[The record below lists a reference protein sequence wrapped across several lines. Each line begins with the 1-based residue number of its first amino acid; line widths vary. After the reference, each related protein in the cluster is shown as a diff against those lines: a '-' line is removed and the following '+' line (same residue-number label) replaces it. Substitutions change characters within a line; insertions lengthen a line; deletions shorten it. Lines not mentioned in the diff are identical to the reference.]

1 MLDTTFAH
9 PGGLGLRR
17 AEPHDRDELESLR
30 RLSLQRLMAPAL
42 TEPQRRTLY
51 EYTALDARLID
62 DGTYYILDVDGRIAA
77 SGGWSR
83 RAALV
88 RRAGDDAAP
97 ERFLDAS
104 TDPAAIRAM
113 YTHPDFARLGFGS
126 ILLAAAEAA
135 ARLAGFRRA
144 ELIATSAGREL
155 YLARGWR
162 EVRRITLGPDDGSAI
177 EASLM
182 ERALQTPA
190 AEAETAAAG
199 SSRLQATGISGR

>member
-1 MLDTTFAH
+1 
-9 PGGLGLRR
+9 
-17 AEPHDRDELESLR
+17 
-30 RLSLQRLMAPAL
+30 MAPSL

-51 EYTALDARLID
+51 EHTELDARLID
-62 DGTYYILDVDGRIAA
+62 DGTYYILDIDSRIAA
-77 SGGWSR
+77 CGGWSR

-88 RRAGDDAAP
+88 RRAGSDAAP

-104 TDPAAIRAM
+104 SDPAAIRAM

-162 EVRRITLGPDDGSAI
+162 EIRRITLGAADDSAI

-182 ERALQTPA
+182 ERALQPPTGE
-190 AEAETAAAG
+190 AEAAAAG
-199 SSRLQATGISGR
+199 TSKLQTTGISGR

>member
-1 MLDTTFAH
+1 MLDATFAH
-9 PGGLGLRR
+9 PDSLGLRR
-17 AEPHDRDELESLR
+17 AAPSDREALDHLR
-30 RLSLQRLMAPAL
+30 RLSLERLMAPTL

-51 EYTALDARLID
+51 AYTAFDGRLIG
-62 DGTYYILDVDGRIAA
+62 DGTYFVLEIDGRIAA

-88 RRAGDDAAP
+88 NHRGDDVPP
-97 ERFLDAS
+97 ERFLDARH
-104 TDPAAIRAM
+104 DPAIIRAM
-113 YTHPDFARLGFGS
+113 YTHPDYSRLGLGS

-135 ARLAGFRRA
+135 ARLAGFGRA

-162 EVRRITLGPDDGSAI
+162 VVRRIALGGDDDSAI

-182 ERALQTPA
+182 ERALRSSARQA
-190 AEAETAAAG
+190 DAG
-199 SSRLQATGISGR
+199 ADSSRLQVTGVSGW

>member
-1 MLDTTFAH
+1 MLDATFAR

-17 AEPHDRDELESLR
+17 ATPRDREELEALR
-30 RLSLQRLMAPAL
+30 RLSLQRLMAPSL
-42 TEPQRRTLY
+42 TEPQQRTLY

-62 DGTYYILDVDGRIAA
+62 DGTYYILDVDSRIAA

-88 RRAGDDAAP
+88 RRPGGDAAP

-104 TDPAAIRAM
+104 SDPAAIRAM

-135 ARLAGFRRA
+135 ARLAGFGRA

-162 EVRRITLGPDDGSAI
+162 QMRRIRLGPDDGSAI

-182 ERALQTPA
+182 ERTLGTPA
-190 AEAETAAAG
+190 AQDEKAATG
-199 SSRLQATGISGR
+199 SSKPQATAVSG